1 MKKYF
6 SFYFIC
12 LIIAITF
19 SQTATMPDSPND
31 SSEKIISR
39 IAFGS
44 CNKQNKEQPLW
55 QDIIACKPQLWV
67 WLGDNIYADTKNMDR
82 MKRKYDRQKD
92 NPDYQ
97 KLLEITQVVGIWDD
111 HDYGQNNAGKEY
123 PKKVESQQLFLNF
136 IDEPQE
142 SSRWTQEG
150 IFAAY
155 TYGPSGRSIKLI
167 LLDVRYHRDTP
178 GPDKDIL
185 GDKQWQWLEYELR
198 NNTADITVIA
208 SGTQI
213 IPKDY
218 AKKDEVWIDYPRKK
232 DYLFE
237 LIGKSVTKGVIFISG
252 DRHFAEISKLDS
264 SAIGYPVYEVT
275 SSGLT
280 ETGSPK
286 KKINSLRKGAPYSKQ
301 HFGVIEIDWNSTPVA
316 VSLQIRGLQNKVIM
330 EERINLDELHRLERK
345 TTF

>member
-1 MKKYF
+1 MQRIFKQF
-6 SFYFIC
+6 FNIRNFAQVAGIPVNH
-12 LIIAITF
+12 T
-19 SQTATMPDSPND
+19 D
-31 SSEKIISR
+31 SSETTISR

-44 CNKQNKEQPLW
+44 CNKQNKKQLLW
-55 QDIIACKPQLWV
+55 EDIVACEPQVWV
-67 WLGDNIYADTKNMDR
+67 WLGDNIYADTRNMEK
-82 MKRKYDRQKD
+82 MKRKYEQQKE
-92 NPDYQ
+92 NTGYQ
-97 KLLEITQVVGIWDD
+97 KLLEAVTVVGIWDD

-123 PKKVESQQLFLNF
+123 PKKVESQQLFLDF

-150 IFAAY
+150 IFTSY
-155 TYGPSGRSIKLI
+155 TLGPPGKSIMLI
-167 LLDVRYHRDTP
+167 LLDVRYHRDPP
-178 GPDKDIL
+178 GPDNDIL
-185 GDKQWQWLEYELR
+185 GTKQWQWLEYKLR

-237 LIGKSVTKGVIFISG
+237 LIGKSATKGVIFISG

-280 ETGSPK
+280 EKTSIKNKP
-286 KKINSLRKGAPYSKQ
+286 NSHRIGLPYAGY
-301 HFGVIEIDWNSTPVA
+301 HFGLIEIDWNNSPVT
-316 VSLQIRGLQNKVIM
+316 VSLQIRGIKNKVVI
-330 EERINLDELHRLERK
+330 EERINLTDLQSGQ
-345 TTF
+345 